1 MTRIVTVLAAVA
13 AAVAPLLLVDQT
25 FFVQTALAAIVVTGL
40 SLFMGYAGQ
49 ASLGQ
54 GAFVAVGG
62 LTVAVGTVLVAA
74 VYVDQSRRA
83 AALRGSSSSNP
94 LRALLRRNK

>member
-1 MTRIVTVLAAVA
+1 
-13 AAVAPLLLVDQT
+13 
-25 FFVQTALAAIVVTGL
+25 
-40 SLFMGYAGQ
+40 
-49 ASLGQ
+49 
-54 GAFVAVGG
+54 
-62 LTVAVGTVLVAA
+62 